1 MDNNIEDKKK
11 ASTPLLIMRLSTY
24 QSQESP
30 NEAFELFGGN
40 EQYSEKNNHLVW
52 SIDSPESAR
61 ELLMNAIEK
70 YKDKEAALDWFRYLD
85 KKIDNN
91 KISPNNIERFSF
103 TYYMDNPQYDIYS
116 SIESSWIE
124 SHDFADEVSSFKNA
138 VGKIDSM
145 KGATE
150 KEWNDAFVLNANNA
164 NALGSRMHY
173 DRNKEMLDSWQELI
187 DDLMLVYMGIQIYIG
202 TRKYGTIEGYAI

>member
-11 ASTPLLIMRLSTY
+11 VSTPLLIMRLSTY
-24 QSQESP
+24 QSQSSP

-52 SIDSPESAR
+52 SINSPESAQ

-70 YKDKEAALDWFRYLD
+70 YKDKETALDWFQYLD
-85 KKIDNN
+85 KKINDN

-103 TYYMDNPQYDIYS
+103 TYYMDDSQYDIYS
-116 SIESSWIE
+116 SIESSWIK
-124 SHDFADEVSSFKNA
+124 SHNFVDEVSSFKNA

-150 KEWNDAFVLNANNA
+150 KEWNDAFVLNANNDM
-164 NALGSRMHY
+164 ALGSRMHY

>member
-1 MDNNIEDKKK
+1 MDNNIEDKRKV
-11 ASTPLLIMRLSTY
+11 STPLLIMRLSTY
-24 QSQESP
+24 QSQSSP
-30 NEAFELFGGN
+30 NEVFELFGGN

-52 SIDSPESAR
+52 SINSPESAQ

-70 YKDKEAALDWFRYLD
+70 YKDKEAALDWFQYLD
-85 KKIDNN
+85 KKINDN

-103 TYYMDNPQYDIYS
+103 TYYMDDSQYDIYS
-116 SIESSWIE
+116 SIESSWIK
-124 SHDFADEVSSFKNA
+124 SHNFVDEVSSFKNA

-150 KEWNDAFVLNANNA
+150 KEWNDAFVLNANNDM
-164 NALGSRMHY
+164 ALGSRMHY
-173 DRNKEMLDSWQELI
+173 DRNKEMFDSWQELI